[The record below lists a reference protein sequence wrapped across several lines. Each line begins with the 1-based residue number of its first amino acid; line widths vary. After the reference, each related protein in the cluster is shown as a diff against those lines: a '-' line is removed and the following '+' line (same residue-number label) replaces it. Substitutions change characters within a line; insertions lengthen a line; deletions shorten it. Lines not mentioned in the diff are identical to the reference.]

1 MISLFIKSL
10 TIRESDNKEIRKV
23 TFKKGM
29 NIITEG
35 ADQEGEKGN
44 SLGKTTVLRVID
56 ICLGSK
62 DKKYL
67 YYDAELE
74 NTNTVLKKYIIEKK
88 VFAEMELCDD
98 IDEPKTITTLKVEL
112 FPRGKRYINN
122 QKLIQNDYYLE
133 LNKIIFKNEL
143 EKPTFRQLIGM
154 FVRIGQK
161 EDNNRFLK
169 FIDYN
174 IPSEIYENIYSFL
187 FKLEDSERSEQ
198 ILSLKNEIKTIENNI
213 KQLKYFHS
221 IKNENILKQQ
231 LLSLNADIERVS
243 SSMSH
248 LTNAEVYKDNE
259 QKIQEVR
266 LNYTGMLDQLDVNE
280 FKLSKL
286 KDNLT
291 KAESADST
299 QIDLNILKNLYSETE
314 DNLGKLQKKF
324 EELVEFNNSLVEN
337 KIDFYKKQVA
347 DYEKKV
353 NEINHLIKKYFLDNK
368 DIIMLIESNQL
379 EEYRELDYEKSRLLE
394 EKGRLLE
401 VKEKYESLLESL
413 KSTKKLLKDIPET
426 AKDIDAITQE
436 FNVYFREYSERIIQE
451 KFILYPTGK
460 TFPIGI
466 TNEETGL
473 STGTKKSAIAAF
485 DLAYQNYA
493 EDEGISVPNF
503 IVHDVLESMDKVGLE
518 GIVDITN
525 EVGCQYIAA
534 ILSDKL
540 DNIDSITSDDIRLV
554 LTSDEKFFKV

>member
-1 MISLFIKSL
+1 MFIKSL

-29 NIITEG
+29 NIITDG

-74 NTNTVLKKYIIEKK
+74 NTNTVLEKYICEKK

-98 IDEPKTITTLKVEL
+98 IDEPKIITTLKVEL

-122 QKLIQNDYYLE
+122 QKFIQNDYYLE
-133 LNKIIFKNEL
+133 LNKLIFKNEL

-187 FKLEDSERSEQ
+187 FKLDDSARSEQ
-198 ILSLKNEIKTIENNI
+198 ILSLKNEIKAIENNI
-213 KQLKYFHS
+213 KQFKYFHS

-243 SSMSH
+243 NSMSC
-248 LTNAEVYKDNE
+248 LTDAEVYKDNE
-259 QKIQEVR
+259 QKIQEVKF
-266 LNYTGMLDQLDVNE
+266 NYTGMLDELDVNE

-286 KDNLT
+286 KNNLV

-299 QIDLNILKNLYSETE
+299 QIDLNILQNLYSETE

-337 KIDFYKKQVA
+337 KIDFYKKQVIN
-347 DYEKKV
+347 YEKKV
-353 NEINHLIKKYFLDNK
+353 NEINKSIKEYFLENK

-379 EEYRELDYEKSRLLE
+379 EEYRELDHEKSRLIE

-401 VKEKYESLLESL
+401 VKEKYEALLESL
-413 KSTKKLLKDIPET
+413 KNTRQLLEDIPET
-426 AKDIDAITQE
+426 AKDIDEITQE
-436 FNVYFREYSERIIQE
+436 FNVYFREYSEKIIQE

-493 EDEGISVPNF
+493 EDEGISVPKF

-518 GIVDITN
+518 GIVDIAN
-525 EVGCQYIAA
+525 EIGCQYIAA

-540 DNIDSITSDDIRLV
+540 VNIDSITSDDIRLV

>member
-1 MISLFIKSL
+1 MFIKSL
-10 TIRESDNKEIRKV
+10 TIRESNNKEIRKV

-29 NIITEG
+29 NIITDG
-35 ADQEGEKGN
+35 ADQEEEKGN

-67 YYDAELE
+67 YYDAELG
-74 NTNTVLKKYIIEKK
+74 NTNTVLEKYIIEKK
-88 VFAEMELCDD
+88 VFAEMKLCDD

-122 QKLIQNDYYLE
+122 QNFILNDYYLE

-174 IPSEIYENIYSFL
+174 VPSEIYENIYSFL
-187 FKLEDSERSEQ
+187 FKLEDSARSEQ
-198 ILSLKNEIKTIENNI
+198 ILSLKNEIKSIENNI
-213 KQLKYFHS
+213 KQFKYFHS

-259 QKIQEVR
+259 QKIQEVK

-286 KDNLT
+286 KNNLI

-299 QIDLNILKNLYSETE
+299 QIDLNILKNLYTQTE
-314 DNLGKLQKKF
+314 DNLGKLHKKF
-324 EELVEFNNSLVEN
+324 EELVEFNNSLIEN
-337 KIDFYKKQVA
+337 KIDFYKKQVIS
-347 DYEKKV
+347 YEKKV
-353 NEINHLIKKYFLDNK
+353 NEINQSIKKYFLDNK

-379 EEYRELDYEKSRLLE
+379 EEYRELDYKKSRLIE

-401 VKEKYESLLESL
+401 VKDIYESLLESL
-413 KSTKKLLKDIPET
+413 KNTKKLLKDIPET

-460 TFPIGI
+460 TFPIGV

-518 GIVDITN
+518 GIVDIAN

>member
-1 MISLFIKSL
+1 MFIKSL

-29 NIITEG
+29 NIITDG

-74 NTNTVLKKYIIEKK
+74 NTNTVLEKYIIEKK

-213 KQLKYFHS
+213 KQFKYFHS

-286 KDNLT
+286 KDNLI
-291 KAESADST
+291 KAESADSN

-324 EELVEFNNSLVEN
+324 EELVEFNNSLIEN
-337 KIDFYKKQVA
+337 KIDFYKKQVVN
-347 DYEKKV
+347 YEKKV
-353 NEINHLIKKYFLDNK
+353 NEINQLIKKYFLDNK

-379 EEYRELDYEKSRLLE
+379 EEYRELDHEKSRLLE

-460 TFPIGI
+460 TFPIGV

>member
-1 MISLFIKSL
+1 MFIKSL

-29 NIITEG
+29 NIITDG

-74 NTNTVLKKYIIEKK
+74 NTNTVLEKYIIEKK

-213 KQLKYFHS
+213 KQFKYFHS

-286 KDNLT
+286 KDNLI
-291 KAESADST
+291 KAESADSN

-324 EELVEFNNSLVEN
+324 EELVEFNNSLIEN
-337 KIDFYKKQVA
+337 KIDFYKKQVVN
-347 DYEKKV
+347 YEKKV
-353 NEINHLIKKYFLDNK
+353 NEINQLIKKYFLDNK

-379 EEYRELDYEKSRLLE
+379 EEYRELDHEKSRLLE

-460 TFPIGI
+460 TFPIGV

-554 LTSDEKFFKV
+554 LTSDKKFFKV